1 MLFRSEKEKINSVL
15 FTVIFR
21 DPKTKYAFIKRCR
34 IASWI
39 MNRDYFMAPDG
50 MEVLHIDTREKFTFT
65 LNYEK
70 KPRVKVLEEQF
81 KAQDFEEKGLKTLG
95 VRLAAKEVESV
106 KVDGAQ
112 MELFV

>member
-1 MLFRSEKEKINSVL
+1 
-15 FTVIFR
+15 
-21 DPKTKYAFIKRCR
+21 
-34 IASWI
+34 

-95 VRLAAKEVESV
+95 VRLAAREVESV

>member
-1 MLFRSEKEKINSVL
+1 
-15 FTVIFR
+15 
-21 DPKTKYAFIKRCR
+21 
-34 IASWI
+34 
-39 MNRDYFMAPDG
+39 MAPDG

-65 LNYEK
+65 LYYEK

-81 KAQDFEEKGLKTLG
+81 KAQNFEEKGLKTLG
-95 VRLAAKEVESV
+95 VRLAAREVESV